1 MLFDCKLCWSANGMV
16 LNRPLFMWCKC
27 IRANLFINSLVFVC
41 IFIQWFIPISYK
53 TKYLLVLH
61 VYRFE
66 VRPSKWRT
74 ELPGGDHVYQVE
86 TIDEIMLTEEDL
98 DNEPLFILHLALVNF
113 YYIFTKF
120 GIHTTMILP
129 QYVWVANTYQK
140 ILRAKKTP

>member
-1 MLFDCKLCWSANGMV
+1 MSKLYFY
-16 LNRPLFMWCKC
+16 NR
-27 IRANLFINSLVFVC
+27 RV
-41 IFIQWFIPISYK
+41 FIQQFIPISYK

-66 VRPSKWRT
+66 GRPSKWRT

-113 YYIFTKF
+113 YHIFTKF

-129 QYVWVANTYQK
+129 QYMRVANTDQK
-140 ILRAKKTP
+140 ILRAKKNTLIHINYQIYLKFRVCTAKN